1 MAGVE
6 ARDFDS
12 PDETRTPDKT
22 KVEVVRMSGASVG
35 RMRLEPGWR
44 WSECIK
50 PIVGGEKCQA
60 RHVGLLQSGTMHV
73 AHDDG
78 TEQEIRPGQ
87 AYVIEPGHDAWV
99 VGDEPVVGF
108 EFESQTGRAVRE
120 EFVAWRTAC
129 CHRRRQLTTR
139 RVWPNGELKAPWRH
153 VCGPVQGHR
162 EAVTRR

>member
-22 KVEVVRMSGASVG
+22 KIELVRMSGVTVG

-50 PIVGGEKCQA
+50 PVVGGEKCQV
-60 RHVGLLQSGTMHV
+60 RHLGLLQSGTMQV
-73 AHDDG
+73 AHEDG

-99 VGDEPVVGF
+99 VGDEPVMGF
-108 EFESQTGRAVRE
+108 EFESQTAE
-120 EFVAWRTAC
+120 QYA
-129 CHRRRQLTTR
+129 
-139 RVWPNGELKAPWRH
+139 KSS
-153 VCGPVQGHR
+153 
-162 EAVTRR
+162 